1 MPIWNHPCF
10 ENCLLRCCTYCPPLG
25 ETIYKLFACD
35 DVRLAICFLG
45 FIGFSIGCI
54 ANLLIVLLQK
64 HIKRKKSIITL
75 FLAAVSVVSCEPP
88 MPPSDEEMIRHFN
101 THEAAFS
108 KVYEIMADCTEGS
121 FHYPPLSPDG
131 IIILDPATQEIEL
144 SDETNEEQDIPVYGL
159 LKPER
164 ILLDSL
170 LAEIGCGLVLVDR
183 QELEMVDSLKLSL
196 VMPYYSN
203 GLAISGTSKSFV
215 YDPGLSNHPV
225 IRITEQG
232 DLNEIYRRTYND
244 TTLYKP
250 IKGNWYIKLDHE
262 R

>member
-1 MPIWNHPCF
+1 M
-10 ENCLLRCCTYCPPLG
+10 
-25 ETIYKLFACD
+25 
-35 DVRLAICFLG
+35 
-45 FIGFSIGCI
+45 
-54 ANLLIVLLQK
+54 
-64 HIKRKKSIITL
+64 KKSIITL

-101 THEAAFS
+101 THEAAFR
-108 KVYEIMADCTEGS
+108 KVYEIMAESSEGS
-121 FHYPPLSPDG
+121 FHYPPLSPEEV
-131 IIILDPATQEIEL
+131 IILDSIEQ
-144 SDETNEEQDIPVYGL
+144 SDISYESNDEQDIPVYGL
-159 LKPER
+159 LKPDR
-164 ILLDSL
+164 VLLDSL

-183 QELEMVDSLKLSL
+183 QERETADSVKLSL